1 MMFGPG
7 AFGGGQTSVQQNAA
21 AGLPYANVPGHLS
34 DLVDDILASEPDHP
48 TPMVEYSPAHYD
60 RRPFGLRTFLRP
72 HAGRLTIATLVVAVE
87 AALLNVGPLLVR
99 VGIDEGIGNR
109 DTSILVRS
117 ALFYLGAVALA
128 AIASLARISYTGRLG
143 ERLMYEL
150 RIRVFSHFQRQSLS
164 FFTSEKAGVL
174 MTRMTSD
181 IEALTQLFQEGL
193 VQFAVQ
199 GLTVVAITVF
209 LFSLNST
216 LALITIGLAAPV
228 TIASGLIFRKIS
240 AIGYG
245 RVRNAIADV
254 LSDLSESLAGIRII
268 AANNRR
274 VQNLVHHRN
283 VIGRHRDANLFAT
296 RAQAVFGSFSEA
308 VSVAVQALL
317 LLWGGRMVQRGEL
330 TVGELTAFL
339 LFLNRFFAPIQT
351 LIQLF
356 NQYQSGSAAI
366 EKLRHLLQFEPQVVE
381 APTATV
387 LPPIDGAISFVDVR
401 FGYDDDTEVLHGINL
416 EVEPGEVLSIVGP
429 TGAGKST
436 VAKLVTRFYDP
447 TDGTI
452 SIDGT
457 DLRDVTLHSLRSQ
470 LGVVPQE
477 AFLFNGTI
485 RDNVAFG
492 RPDASDEDIWH
503 ACVAVGIDDIVEKL
517 PGGLDAPIHERG
529 SSLSAGERQLLALAR
544 AFLARPRVLILDEAT
559 SNLDLLSE
567 TKIERALDAVL
578 EGRSAIIIAHRLA
591 TAMRADRIA
600 VIDEGNV
607 LEIGTH
613 EELVALGGQYAEMHE
628 TWSSHVDV
636 S

>member
-1 MMFGPG
+1 MMWGPG
-7 AFGGGQTSVQQNAA
+7 SFGGGQTSVQQNAA

-34 DLVDDILASEPDHP
+34 DMVDEILAGEPEHEQPRIEFEAAD
-48 TPMVEYSPAHYD
+48 YD
-60 RRPFGLRTFLRP
+60 RQPFTLRAFLKP
-72 HAGRLTIATLVVAVE
+72 HAGRLAIATIAVAFE

-99 VGIDEGIGNR
+99 VGIDDGIVKGDR
-109 DTSILVRS
+109 GVLLTA
-117 ALFYLGAVALA
+117 ALLYVAAVAVA
-128 AIASLARISYTGRLG
+128 AIASFIRIAYTGRLG

-150 RIRVFSHFQRQSLS
+150 RLRVFSHFQRQSLQ
-164 FFTSEKAGVL
+164 FFTNEKAGVL

-199 GLTVVAITVF
+199 GLTVAAIAIF

-216 LALITIGLAAPV
+216 LAIITILLAVPITV
-228 TIASGLIFRKIS
+228 ISGLIFRKVS

-274 VQNLVHHRN
+274 LQNVVNHRN

-296 RAQAVFGSFSEA
+296 RAQAIFGSFSEA
-308 VSVAVQALL
+308 VSVAVQALV
-317 LLWGGRMVQRGEL
+317 LLWGGRMVTRNEL
-330 TVGELTAFL
+330 TIGELTAFL

-366 EKLRHLLQFEPQVVE
+366 AKLRDLLGTEPTVPQSADAVE
-381 APTATV
+381 
-387 LPPIDGAISFVDVR
+387 LPEVEGAIKLDGVH
-401 FGYDDDTEVLHGINL
+401 FGYESGSPVLRDIDL
-416 EVEPGEVLSIVGP
+416 SIAPGEVISIVGQ

-436 VAKLVTRFYDP
+436 VAKLITRFYDP
-447 TDGTI
+447 DQGSVT
-452 SIDGT
+452 IDGY
-457 DLRDVTLHSLRSQ
+457 DLRTVTLHSLRSQ

-485 RDNVAFG
+485 KDNVAFG
-492 RPDASDEDIWH
+492 RPDATEEEIWE
-503 ACVAVGIDDIVEKL
+503 ACVAVGIDDAVERL
-517 PGGLDAPIHERG
+517 PFGIDSPVHERG

-544 AFLARPRVLILDEAT
+544 AFLARPRVLVLDEAT

-567 TKIERALDAVL
+567 TKIEAALDVVL
-578 EGRSAIIIAHRLA
+578 EGRTAIIIAHRLA

-600 VIDEGNV
+600 VVDEGTIIE
-607 LEIGTH
+607 LGSH
-613 EELVALGGQYAEMHE
+613 DELVAMGGQYAAMHA
-628 TWSSHVDV
+628 TWTSHIDG
-636 S
+636 